1 MRLFHQASD
10 RKVGILAVFWVI
22 LSAGALILVWPL
34 VGACMSLGAVL
45 TLLFVRRMAM
55 KEFDGVSGDIAGFQL
70 QMAELVM
77 LAILVC
83 MERMLAL

>member
-1 MRLFHQASD
+1 
-10 RKVGILAVFWVI
+10 
-22 LSAGALILVWPL
+22 
-34 VGACMSLGAVL
+34 MSLGAVL

-55 KEFDGVSGDIAGFQL
+55 KEFEGVSGDIAGFQL

-77 LAILVC
+77 LIVLVC